1 MKHKKRT
8 IQRRVAN
15 GETLSEIFDEY
26 TQQLSSD
33 SFKDRLLKKKIA
45 IWIKYTPLP
54 ETKERFQKAINYFRI
69 ICLALIP
76 LLMYLDTGEIIRY
89 GLTELPYGIPLFVL
103 LLNYFFS
110 ICFLF
115 SFISSY
121 SNNLKIYRVTA
132 WIAILNLLKEVTL
145 FLNLNIFDTTIS
157 IVAIV
162 LLSSIAVLSI
172 YLHYKM
178 QNKFKRSYETVD
190 NRKQFKIFFNE

>member
-8 IQRRVAN
+8 IQKRVAN
-15 GETLSEIFDEY
+15 GEALSEIFDEY

-33 SFKDRLLKKKIA
+33 SFKNRLLKKKIA

-69 ICLALIP
+69 ICLILIP

-89 GLTELPYGIPLFVL
+89 GLTELPYGIPLIVL
-103 LLNYFFS
+103 MINYFFS
-110 ICFLF
+110 ISFLF

-132 WIAILNLLKEVTL
+132 WIAILNLLKDVTL
-145 FLNLNIFDTTIS
+145 FLHLNLFDTSIS
-157 IVAIV
+157 IIAII
-162 LLSSIAVLSI
+162 LLFSIAVLAI
-172 YLHYKM
+172 YLHYKT
-178 QNKFKRSYETVD
+178 QNKFKRSHETVE
-190 NRKQFKIFFNE
+190 NKKHFKILFNE